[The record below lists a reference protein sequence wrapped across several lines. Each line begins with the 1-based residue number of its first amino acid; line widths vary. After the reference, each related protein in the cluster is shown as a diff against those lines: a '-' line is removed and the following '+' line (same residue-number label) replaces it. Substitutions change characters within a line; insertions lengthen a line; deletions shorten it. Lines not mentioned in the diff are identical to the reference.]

1 MSGLKEPNQLT
12 SIEREAIRK
21 KLERINADEREKRDT
36 LRLMGML
43 IGSLLA
49 FILALAALMAMV
61 NN

>member
-21 KLERINADEREKRDT
+21 KLERINATEREKRDT

-43 IGSLLA
+43 IGSLVA
-49 FILALAALMAMV
+49 FILALVALMTLV